1 MVVVLAGSLFGL
13 FYLCKNTSSTM
24 VDDADDDDNKVKQS
38 RRYSMM
44 LVDPGRHQ
52 ARVNQWE
59 RKKGVSNLNVRIL
72 QESVSL
78 NGDGQAEDL
87 TQLRVAD
94 ATEERESDILREMT
108 ALTRKVARDEH
119 KLDKEIEANMRRCE
133 EKLDE
138 RMWEIS
144 ETDRI
149 ESARAQQLKV

>member
-78 NGDGQAEDL
+78 NGDGQPTL
-87 TQLRVAD
+87 HQSIR
-94 ATEERESDILREMT
+94 
-108 ALTRKVARDEH
+108 
-119 KLDKEIEANMRRCE
+119 
-133 EKLDE
+133 
-138 RMWEIS
+138 
-144 ETDRI
+144 
-149 ESARAQQLKV
+149 

>member
-1 MVVVLAGSLFGL
+1 MAYSI
-13 FYLCKNTSSTM
+13 LCKNTSSTM

-78 NGDGQAEDL
+78 NVDGQAEDL

-94 ATEERESDILREMT
+94 ATEERESDIL
-108 ALTRKVARDEH
+108 
-119 KLDKEIEANMRRCE
+119 
-133 EKLDE
+133 
-138 RMWEIS
+138 
-144 ETDRI
+144 
-149 ESARAQQLKV
+149 LK